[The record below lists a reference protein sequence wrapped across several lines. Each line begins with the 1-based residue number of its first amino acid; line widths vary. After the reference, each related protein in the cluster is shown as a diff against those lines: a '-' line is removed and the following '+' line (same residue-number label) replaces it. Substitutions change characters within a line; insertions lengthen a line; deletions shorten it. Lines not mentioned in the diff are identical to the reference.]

1 MPDGNRRPIRTKEAQ
16 AAAPPLP
23 MGVARYI
30 ARRYQRSRRR
40 SRALSRASV
49 IAIVG
54 IAVGV
59 LVLDVTLAV
68 MNGFHDELQRSFV
81 DTMPMI
87 TVTNHDLEGFVDLG
101 RIMDTIGAEPGVIGV
116 SPFIRQEVV
125 ISKRRVYGP
134 PLSRGAITWGVD
146 PYLVDTVQPF
156 VSQLSP
162 GPDVREAMIPVPGK
176 APRIVLG
183 RELAMSLYAGLGDT
197 VLVTA
202 PRQDA
207 SLTEFEAETRRFVV
221 AGYFESGMYEFDSRF
236 AYFDLQVA
244 RDFYG
249 YHDRGAGMIGVRVA
263 DMMQAAAIGDSLETR
278 LGSSYRAVDW
288 MALNSTIFRWIR
300 MEKALMFLLV
310 GLIILVAAFN
320 VVGILTMMV
329 GERGREVG
337 ILLAMGASPGQ
348 VQRVFVLNGFW
359 LGLWGTAIGSLLGWL
374 ACLYLVHY
382 GISIPGDVYF
392 VDHMPCIPRFTDFL
406 SVGVAATVLTLV
418 STLVPSREASRLDPM
433 DIIRYT

>member
-1 MPDGNRRPIRTKEAQ
+1 
-16 AAAPPLP
+16 

-30 ARRYQRSRRR
+30 SRRYQRSRRR

-59 LVLDVTLAV
+59 MVLDVTLAV
-68 MNGFHDELQRSFV
+68 MNGFRAELQRSFV

-87 TVTNHDLEGFVDLG
+87 TVTNHTVEGFVRLG
-101 RIMDTIGAEPGVIGV
+101 EDMDVIGAEPGVVGV
-116 SPFIRQEVV
+116 SPLIRQEVV
-125 ISKRRVYGP
+125 ISKKRVFGS

-146 PYLVDTVQPF
+146 PYLMDTIQPF
-156 VSQLSP
+156 SSQLVP
-162 GPDVREAMIPVPGK
+162 GPEVRDLLASAPGGVP
-176 APRIVLG
+176 RLVLG
-183 RELAMSLYAGLGDT
+183 RELANALYAGLEDT

-207 SLTEFEAETRRFVV
+207 DLSRLEADTRKFVV
-221 AGYFESGMYEFDSRF
+221 AGFLDSGMYEFDSRF
-236 AYFDLQVA
+236 VYLDLPVA

-249 YHDRGAGMIGVRVA
+249 YGDRGAGLIGVRVD
-263 DMMQAAAIGDSLETR
+263 DMMTAAAIGDSLEVR
-278 LGSSYRAVDW
+278 LGSGYRAVDW
-288 MALNSTIFRWIR
+288 MALNSNIFQWVKL
-300 MEKALMFLLV
+300 EKLLMFLLV

-320 VVGILTMMV
+320 IIGILTMMV

-348 VQRVFVLNGFW
+348 IQRVFMLNGLW
-359 LGLWGTAIGSLLGWL
+359 LGFWGTLAGSLAGWL
-374 ACLYLVHY
+374 MCLYLVHF
-382 GISIPGDVYF
+382 GIRIPGDVYF
-392 VDHMPCIPRFTDFL
+392 VDHMPCIPSALDFTL
-406 SVGVAATVLTLV
+406 VAVSAMALTLV

-433 DIIRYT
+433 AIIRYT